1 MRRSPDTELPMKAVD
16 AGLRKTTE
24 RLACEL
30 ARPTLV
36 GPDWCE
42 SEWLL
47 ARAAAAMHGVS
58 SLLSTVLRWHGPAGW
73 AQFLEE
79 QRTHTASRHQ
89 RICDFLMTIDGRTRA
104 AGVPAMALK
113 GPALHAIGLYEA
125 GERPMADIDLLVR
138 EQDLART
145 ESILAALGFRE
156 TYATWKD
163 RTFELINFRPAGR
176 FGESAANDIKIE
188 LQVRVGDTLPL
199 RAVDISDLVFPPHAR
214 PGLNGYP
221 SKGALM
227 THLLLHAA
235 GAMAFRSLRLLNL
248 HDIALLSTRMSSEDW
263 NEITPEGVNTRR
275 FWWAFPPLAVT
286 ARYYTSIPGW
296 VLASMAAECPWLLRK
311 TVAQKTL
318 TDVSLSHLW
327 MDALPGIQWARSL
340 DEVIEYALQRIL
352 PNAQRL
358 SARKRFAQTQPYL
371 VNSAW
376 ARLSQRERVV
386 RWLTSRPPRPAT
398 MYAVSAALAQLG
410 MRLTRGNRG

>member
-1 MRRSPDTELPMKAVD
+1 MRRSPDIELPMKAVD

-36 GPDWCE
+36 EPDWCE

-47 ARAAAAMHGVS
+47 ARAAAAIHGVS

-73 AQFLEE
+73 AQFLRE

-104 AGVPAMALK
+104 AGVPALALK
-113 GPALHAIGLYEA
+113 GPALHALGLYEG

-138 EQDLART
+138 EQDIART
-145 ESILAALGFRE
+145 ESILAALGFRQ

-163 RTFELINFRPAGR
+163 QTFELINFRPPGR
-176 FGESAANDIKIE
+176 FGENAANDIKIE
-188 LQVRVGDTLPL
+188 LHARVGDTLPL
-199 RAVDISDLVFPPHAR
+199 RAVDISDLVFQPHAC

-235 GAMAFRSLRLLNL
+235 GAMASRALRLLNL
-248 HDIALLSTRMSSEDW
+248 HDIALLSTRMSCEDW
-263 NEITPEGVNTRR
+263 NEITREGVNTRR
-275 FWWAFPPLAVT
+275 FWWAFPPLALT

-296 VLASMAAECPWLLRK
+296 VLASMAAACPWLLRK
-311 TVAQKTL
+311 TIAHQTL
-318 TDVSLSHLW
+318 TDVSLSYPW
-327 MDALPGIQWARSL
+327 MHAFPGIQWAQSL
-340 DEVIEYALQRIL
+340 DEVLDYAVQRIL
-352 PNAQRL
+352 PNAERL
-358 SARKRFAQTQPYL
+358 AARKRFAQTQSYL
-371 VNSAW
+371 VSSAW
-376 ARLSQRERVV
+376 ARLSQRERIL

-398 MYAVSAALAQLG
+398 MYAVNEALAS
-410 MRLTRGNRG
+410 RRSTS

>member
-1 MRRSPDTELPMKAVD
+1 MKAVD

-73 AQFLEE
+73 AQFLQE

-89 RICDFLMTIDGRTRA
+89 RICDFLMTIDGRIRA
-104 AGVPAMALK
+104 AGVPAVALK
-113 GPALHAIGLYEA
+113 GPALHAIGLYEV

-163 RTFELINFRPAGR
+163 RTFELINFRPPGR
-176 FGESAANDIKIE
+176 FGENAANDIKIE
-188 LQVRVGDTLPL
+188 LHTRVGDTLPL
-199 RAVDISDLVFPPHAR
+199 RAVDISDLVFPPQAR

-235 GAMAFRSLRLLNL
+235 GAMAFRALRLLNL
-248 HDIALLSTRMSSEDW
+248 HDIALLSTRMSPEDW
-263 NEITPEGVNTRR
+263 NEITPAGANTRR

-286 ARYYTSIPGW
+286 ARYYTSIPAS
-296 VLASMAAECPWLLRK
+296 VLASTAAECPWLLRK
-311 TVAQKTL
+311 TIAQKTL

-340 DEVIEYALQRIL
+340 DEVIEYAVQRIL

-371 VNSAW
+371 VSSAW
-376 ARLSQRERVV
+376 ARLSQRERIV
-386 RWLTSRPPRPAT
+386 RWLISRPPRPAT
-398 MYAVSAALAQLG
+398 MYAVSEALAQLG
-410 MRLTRGNRG
+410 IRLQSR